1 MWRKRNE
8 RHERF
13 LAHVDDVRSQLMA
26 YCRHGLYEK
35 GNLEDVIQVVL
46 ATAYEKYNDFRHGTN
61 FHAWI
66 FRIATNVIF
75 NANRSDRRDADR
87 IVDIDYEELDVVREL
102 QREYAYDELLRD
114 PDRILDQVSDDIH
127 AALEGLP
134 EKERNVFLLKS
145 ICEMPCWQIAEV
157 LQVPIGSV
165 MGYLARARGKL
176 RAALAEYARES
187 GFISNTIR
195 EESSDGLPN
204 S

>member
-1 MWRKRNE
+1 M
-8 RHERF
+8 
-13 LAHVDDVRSQLMA
+13 AHLDNVRSQLMA

-46 ATAYEKYNDFRHGTN
+46 ATAYEKYDDFRHGTD

-66 FRIATNVIF
+66 FRIATNVVF
-75 NANRSDRRDADR
+75 NANRSNRREADR
-87 IVDIDYEELDVVREL
+87 IADIDYEELDVVREL

-114 PDRILDQVSDDIH
+114 PDRILDQVGDEMH
-127 AALEGLP
+127 LALRGLP
-134 EKERNVFLLKS
+134 EKERIVFLLKS

-176 RAALAEYARES
+176 RAALAVYAKDS
-187 GFISNTIR
+187 GVIKDTIR
-195 EESSDGLPN
+195 EDSTNELPN
-204 S
+204 G